1 MESLAACVPGLA
13 EECRRRSVIAAAV
26 VVSAAT
32 VCAPVN
38 AQCQYQVTATQGQV
52 PCGCWLCFPSSF
64 HPHCIS
70 SAGTWCGE
78 RDECD
83 PRSYGRIPLVWH
95 PSTGVSELPLPPGI
109 DTGVALGINAA
120 GDVVGWFEAS
130 QQPQTA
136 CVWQGGVFSVLPLGP
151 RGVTSRANAINDDG
165 IVVGWRIA
173 GGGGGAPCIWS
184 GGAVTDINTAPF
196 SSGEAACI
204 SNSGYVTGWV
214 GSYVQNGRG
223 FRWVDGIVT
232 HLQPLPG
239 GLAAFSSAV
248 NNLGWCVGG
257 SRMPG
262 GPPNPGWRSYPTLW
276 VADQAIPLGLPN
288 GYAAGT
294 AYGISDEGV
303 ILGYVYGPTVPGI
316 PYSRYIIWVD
326 GSPFDPKTLIAGG
339 SGLFSTAQWINAS
352 GQMVGRAGTEV
363 WILTPTP
370 ALTGDLTG
378 DCRVDGLDLALML
391 SAWGSDDTRC
401 DLTDDGIVDGQDLGL
416 LLGSWSVAP

>member
-1 MESLAACVPGLA
+1 MESPVACPPGLA
-13 EECRRRSVIAAAV
+13 EECPSHRVVAAATLV
-26 VVSAAT
+26 AVAVL
-32 VCAPVN
+32 CAPVS

-52 PCGCWLCFPSSF
+52 PCGCWFCFPSSF

-95 PSTGVSELPLPPGI
+95 PSSGVSELPLPPGI

-120 GDVVGWFEAS
+120 ADVVGWFEAS

-136 CVWQGGVFSVLPLGP
+136 CVWQGGVFSVLPTGT
-151 RGVTSRANAINDDG
+151 GNFTSRANSINDAG
-165 IVVGWRIA
+165 TVVGWRITVD
-173 GGGGGAPCIWS
+173 GGEFPCIWS
-184 GGAVTDINTAPF
+184 GGAVTNIETAPLVG
-196 SSGEAACI
+196 GEALCV
-204 SNSGYVTGWV
+204 SNSGYVTGWL
-214 GSYVQNGRG
+214 GPYLQNGRG
-223 FRWVDGIVT
+223 FRWFDGVVT
-232 HLQPLPG
+232 QLQPLPG
-239 GLAAFSSAV
+239 GLAAKSVAV
-248 NNLGWCVGG
+248 NNLGWCVGY

-262 GPPNPGWRSYPTLW
+262 GPPNPGWHSYPTLW
-276 VADQAIPLGLPN
+276 IADQAIPLGLPD
-288 GYAAGT
+288 GYGAGN

-303 ILGYVYGPTVPGI
+303 ILGYVYWPTVPGI

-326 GSPFDPKTLIAGG
+326 GSPIDPKTLVVGG
-339 SGLFSTAQWINAS
+339 VGQFGTAQWINAS
-352 GQMVGRAGTEV
+352 GQMVGQAGTEV

-391 SAWGSDDTRC
+391 SGWGSDDTRC
-401 DLTDDGIVDGQDLGL
+401 DLTADGVVDGQDLGL